1 MPIKEIKSI
10 ILKKLDKEESE
21 DKKIDQNKSF
31 DIVTKSKKTDLL
43 NESIDNNLSKSHNE
57 EESKL
62 IYKNGFN
69 TEKKITK
76 LEENDLNNKEN
87 EDINDSNPKKG
98 KHKKI
103 SIFYKE
109 KEIIND
115 DEKIGNLIS
124 NNGKEE
130 LELSVIILSLND
142 STFLDENRTKERLI
156 DKITEK
162 CQYHKD
168 NRELFICIS
177 CGIAFCTHC
186 SDKHK
191 NHDTIERKNIIK
203 FSNDLKKLN
212 EELNK
217 SLAESN
223 IYEIKENNNSNYN
236 NSIEKLQNRLDNI
249 KKMHKGIINN
259 YKRDLDKSLPYL
271 LEYKEKI
278 EQLID
283 NSYKLDTIKDD
294 QQFMDYYYWYSN
306 IKQKNMLIKQEIEN
320 LDKNRQA
327 FNKLLEN
334 FDEIIQ
340 SIYTKTEN
348 DYKLIKKFYYNYNN
362 IENDNQFRNL
372 NNSSNSKSINSSNI
386 QNTPKLNLFNLL
398 NQNDEQ
404 KNNYKNRSK
413 NEISKE
419 NISSEISSNNEKEE
433 KIINKTSTNSKT
445 IPTNRRN
452 YLNKFNFTKD
462 INSNMNKKNYSQR
475 FSSKKLQNFEKIEE
489 KSEIDESQEDSS
501 IYYSKS
507 IYNIKPNSQN
517 IYYFDFETRRVNEI
531 AVNFNN
537 LNIES
542 FEEYQSTLNYENNF
556 YISGGYNS
564 PKLFSKYNQDENIF
578 IPLKEI
584 PSGHLCHGMLGFEEY
599 IYIISGTKSKKVE
612 KYDIYNNTWVS
623 LSDLKENWI
632 WPSCLEYKNK
642 YLFVFGGKYY
652 NYAKEDNILIEKLDI
667 SDNNNKWEQLKI
679 NFNNNIKLPFY
690 FGLIHINDNSFL
702 LTGGKYNS
710 NDNKNMNNCYKIIID
725 DEKIDIK
732 KDNEYKISKNEI
744 FNGKM
749 FIKFKNYYYGEFSSL
764 SYDTF
769 YLVNTYNKTIKEINL

>member
-21 DKKIDQNKSF
+21 DKKIEQNKSF

-362 IENDNQFRNL
+362 TENDNQFRNL
-372 NNSSNSKSINSSNI
+372 NNSSNSKSISSSNI

-419 NISSEISSNNEKEE
+419 NISSEISSNNEKE
-433 KIINKTSTNSKT
+433 
-445 IPTNRRN
+445 
-452 YLNKFNFTKD
+452 
-462 INSNMNKKNYSQR
+462 
-475 FSSKKLQNFEKIEE
+475 
-489 KSEIDESQEDSS
+489 
-501 IYYSKS
+501 
-507 IYNIKPNSQN
+507 
-517 IYYFDFETRRVNEI
+517 
-531 AVNFNN
+531 
-537 LNIES
+537 
-542 FEEYQSTLNYENNF
+542 
-556 YISGGYNS
+556 
-564 PKLFSKYNQDENIF
+564 
-578 IPLKEI
+578 
-584 PSGHLCHGMLGFEEY
+584 
-599 IYIISGTKSKKVE
+599 
-612 KYDIYNNTWVS
+612 
-623 LSDLKENWI
+623 
-632 WPSCLEYKNK
+632 
-642 YLFVFGGKYY
+642 
-652 NYAKEDNILIEKLDI
+652 
-667 SDNNNKWEQLKI
+667 
-679 NFNNNIKLPFY
+679 
-690 FGLIHINDNSFL
+690 
-702 LTGGKYNS
+702 
-710 NDNKNMNNCYKIIID
+710 
-725 DEKIDIK
+725 
-732 KDNEYKISKNEI
+732 
-744 FNGKM
+744 
-749 FIKFKNYYYGEFSSL
+749 
-764 SYDTF
+764 
-769 YLVNTYNKTIKEINL
+769 

>member
-1 MPIKEIKSI
+1 MSIKEIKSN
-10 ILKKLDKEESE
+10 ILKKLDKEDSE
-21 DKKIDQNKSF
+21 DKKIDINKSF
-31 DIVTKSKKTDLL
+31 DNMTKSKKNELL
-43 NESIDNNLSKSHNE
+43 NNSIDNNLSKSHNE

-62 IYKNGFN
+62 IHKNNFN
-69 TEKKITK
+69 TGKKVSK
-76 LEENDLNNKEN
+76 LEENDLNNN
-87 EDINDSNPKKG
+87 GNDDINDLFAKKG

-115 DEKIGNLIS
+115 EEKIGNLIS

-130 LELSVIILSLND
+130 LELYVIILSLND
-142 STFLDENRTKERLI
+142 STFVDENRTKEKLI

-168 NRELFICIS
+168 NRELYICVS
-177 CGIAFCTHC
+177 CGIAFCSHC
-186 SDKHK
+186 FDKHK
-191 NHDTIERKNIIK
+191 NHDIIERKNIIK
-203 FSNDLKKLN
+203 FSNELKILN

-223 IYEIKENNNSNYN
+223 LYEIKENYNSNYN

-362 IENDNQFRNL
+362 NECENQFRSL
-372 NNSSNSKSINSSNI
+372 NNSSNSKSINSSII

-404 KNNYKNRSK
+404 KNNYKNRNK
-413 NEISKE
+413 AEISKE
-419 NISSEISSNNEKEE
+419 NQSNDISLNKEKEE
-433 KIINKTSTNSKT
+433 KIVNKNDSNNKTINSNK
-445 IPTNRRN
+445 IN
-452 YLNKFNFTKD
+452 YLNKYNFNKD
-462 INSNMNKKNYSQR
+462 TNMIKKNYSQR
-475 FSSKKLQNFEKIEE
+475 FSNRKLQNFEKIEE
-489 KSEIDESQEDSS
+489 KSEIDESQEESN

-507 IYNIKPNSQN
+507 LYNIKPNSQN
-517 IYYFDFETRRVNEI
+517 LYYFDFETRRVNEI

-537 LNIES
+537 LSIES

-556 YISGGYNS
+556 YVSGGYNS
-564 PKLFSKYNQDENIF
+564 PKLFFKYNPDENIF
-578 IPLKEI
+578 ISLKDI
-584 PSGHLCHGMLGFEEY
+584 PTCHLCHGMFGIEEF

-623 LSDLKENWI
+623 LSELKENWI

-642 YLFVFGGKYY
+642 YIFVFGGKYY
-652 NYAKEDNILIEKLDI
+652 NYEKDDNILIEKLDI
-667 SDNNNKWEQLKI
+667 SDNNNKWEQLRF
-679 NFNNNIKLPFY
+679 NFKNNIKLPIY

-702 LTGGKYNS
+702 LMGGKYNF
-710 NDNKNMNNCYKIIID
+710 NNNNMNNCYKIIID
-725 DEKIDIK
+725 DEKIDIQ
-732 KDNEYKISKNEI
+732 KDNEYKISKKEE
-744 FNGKM
+744 FNGKV
-749 FIKFKNYYYGEFSSL
+749 FLKFKNYYYGEFSSS

-769 YLVNTYNKTIKEINL
+769 YLVNTYNKTIKEMNL